1 MKPSSPQPS
10 HRRTPVSSTT
20 PDTPHGLDS
29 GVRRNDGILLAFD
42 NVSFRYPDG
51 NVGLDG
57 CSLAIRRGSR
67 NALIGA
73 NGAGKTTLF
82 QHANGLFRPQSG
94 ILRHDGEALDYSRA
108 GLRRLRSEV
117 GLVFQ
122 NPDQQL
128 FSASVREDVSFGP
141 LNLGLDVDTVR
152 RRVADALKA
161 VGMEACADR
170 PVHNLSFGQ
179 KKRVCIAGVLAMEPR
194 LLILDEPMA
203 GLDHAMRAEL
213 LAVLDGLHVRGI
225 TLLLATHDIDFAYR
239 WADAI
244 HLMAAGRCIA
254 SFAATDLADDPANA
268 AAMRQAGIPMPGVIE
283 LQRRLAACG
292 CFDES
297 LPDSPPHARSLAELI
312 ERLNAPRAEAVA
324 PMKTSLRRTV

>member
-1 MKPSSPQPS
+1 M
-10 HRRTPVSSTT
+10 TNEA
-20 PDTPHGLDS
+20 D
-29 GVRRNDGILLAFD
+29 ILLELDA
-42 NVSFRYPDG
+42 VSFRYPDG
-51 NVGLDG
+51 NLGLNG

-73 NGAGKTTLF
+73 NGSGKTTLF

-94 ILRHDGEALDYSRA
+94 TLRYAGDALDYSRT
-108 GLRRLRSEV
+108 GLRRLRSAV

-141 LNLGLDVDTVR
+141 LNLGLDIETVR
-152 RRVADALKA
+152 RRVEDSLRA
-161 VGMEACADR
+161 VSMTDYADR

-179 KKRVCIAGVLAMEPR
+179 KKRVCIAGVLAMEPQ

-203 GLDHAMRAEL
+203 GLDQTMRAEL
-213 LAVLDGLHVRGI
+213 LAVLDDLHARGI

-244 HLMAAGRCIA
+244 HLMDGGRCTASFPADALANDDAEVNALTAAGMP
-254 SFAATDLADDPANA
+254 L
-268 AAMRQAGIPMPGVIE
+268 PGVVA
-283 LQRRLAACG
+283 LHRCLARHGLDTA
-292 CFDES
+292 S
-297 LPDSPPHARSLAELI
+297 PLPRSLDDLI
-312 ERLNAPRAEAVA
+312 EHLNTMEWTAQ
-324 PMKTSLRRTV
+324 RTRCPQA